1 MADSETNPFYE
12 TPLGRCILAGD
23 ITGVM
28 DMADSMTAD
37 ERSAALIGVQALM
50 IDRWKLVRKLR
61 VSEPDGGGEYD
72 YAHANRLFRAVEMA
86 RFMCTPDALQADYWM
101 HIGVQDI
108 AAYQRRYRP
117 AVNAK
122 NLEKQLRGEHGWHYR
137 HHIHRAVAAGLLP
150 RPDTEEYLE
159 SLFFG
164 DLRQESNVI
173 LKHVEADPGMTPH
186 LLALFDRE
194 GTSDAS
200 FAAVEKYCHDPALY
214 WSTAFIT
221 LSQRGVY
228 TRAQLLDKTLG
239 TLACDW
245 PQFKAG
251 WFSRFHE
258 MLAPTVDE
266 MAAFAPRYLA
276 LCHSRIAPTVSLAVE
291 AVTALYQAG
300 AVADEPLCDALQPVV
315 NSAVKGRV
323 VSALELLGQVV
334 KRSPERAHGA
344 SAIALHALAHTAAD
358 LQKKTIACLK
368 GWGLDAAGQQ
378 AASAYLPLVAAVN
391 QPALRT
397 LLGQAAAPPA
407 SVERSARPDIVPRE
421 APAAVPMSPLDAS
434 RAIVPLAQLTD
445 LIEHIA
451 YVFENLADV
460 DAWERAAEAL
470 VRMSPIPKADH
481 AAFSALKKRAKR
493 FTWDEKPLGFA
504 MARLMAC
511 ALGETVDVSDM
522 APQSGALESTR
533 DFIGWRAQSLVAQA
547 TLGLGLAPLS
557 APTHQSGFID
567 PKLLRGRLDA
577 WQRAGAKPSARE
589 QELASLRV
597 LPAPG
602 QAIGFSG
609 NLGWSVSS
617 SDGEYVFHSLHI
629 NMELPGGHGATPG
642 LQESLTS
649 KHLTLGRWQ
658 TERDEACIRFA
669 ASLQPND
676 LEPFFAEAAHALGNN
691 LNWWEA
697 TWQNRAYLDVLLQ
710 PTTAL
715 TPMAYL
721 TLAVALAGKEPGQTA
736 LAVDVLVNSLREG
749 RLLPGLMADTMAEVW
764 STPLVTGA
772 RLAKSL
778 TSAAQASPFMP
789 GAVYRLLCAMLV
801 AKTEA
806 PRKDC
811 APLLELML
819 ELQLAHGLCLPLDT
833 RHAFAGMTVTGK
845 AKAALRA
852 LLA

>member
-1 MADSETNPFYE
+1 MADSEANPFYE

-28 DMADSMTAD
+28 DTADSMSAD
-37 ERSAALIGVQALM
+37 ERSVARIGVQALM

-61 VSEPDGGGEYD
+61 VSEPDGRGEYD
-72 YAHANRLFRAVEMA
+72 YVLANRLFRAVEMA

-108 AAYQRRYRP
+108 AVFQRRYRP
-117 AVNAK
+117 AVNAH
-122 NLEKQLRGEHGWHYR
+122 NVEKQLRGEHGWHYR

-194 GTSDAS
+194 GPSDAS

-315 NSAVKGRV
+315 NSSVKGRV
-323 VSALELLGQVV
+323 VSALELLRQVV
-334 KRSPERAHGA
+334 KRSPHRAHGA

-358 LQKKTIACLK
+358 VQKKTLACLK
-368 GWGLDAAGQQ
+368 DWGLDAAGQQ

-397 LLGQAAAPPA
+397 LLGQVAAPAA

-445 LIEHIA
+445 LIEHLA

-481 AAFSALKKRAKR
+481 AAFSALRKRAKR

-511 ALGETVDVSDM
+511 ALGEPVDVSDM
-522 APQSGALESTR
+522 APQSGALESPR

-547 TLGLGLAPLS
+547 TLGLGLAPIS
-557 APTHQSGFID
+557 APTHQGGFID
-567 PKLLRGRLDA
+567 PL
-577 WQRAGAKPSARE
+577 E
-589 QELASLRV
+589 ASRIILCD
-597 LPAPG
+597 
-602 QAIGFSG
+602 
-609 NLGWSVSS
+609 NN
-617 SDGEYVFHSLHI
+617 D
-629 NMELPGGHGATPG
+629 TP
-642 LQESLTS
+642 
-649 KHLTLGRWQ
+649 LTLPDLS
-658 TERDEACIRFA
+658 DESEQVPQHSC
-669 ASLQPND
+669 AS
-676 LEPFFAEAAHALGNN
+676 
-691 LNWWEA
+691 
-697 TWQNRAYLDVLLQ
+697 Y
-710 PTTAL
+710 
-715 TPMAYL
+715 
-721 TLAVALAGKEPGQTA
+721 
-736 LAVDVLVNSLREG
+736 S
-749 RLLPGLMADTMAEVW
+749 
-764 STPLVTGA
+764 
-772 RLAKSL
+772 
-778 TSAAQASPFMP
+778 
-789 GAVYRLLCAMLV
+789 
-801 AKTEA
+801 
-806 PRKDC
+806 
-811 APLLELML
+811 
-819 ELQLAHGLCLPLDT
+819 
-833 RHAFAGMTVTGK
+833 
-845 AKAALRA
+845 
-852 LLA
+852 